1 MPFSWKTIFSIAF
14 NTAASIAFNT
24 AASIAK
30 PISHNLTSLKTD
42 MLGIDNYEGFMKPNT
57 ALNIP
62 QL

>member
-1 MPFSWKTIFSIAF
+1 MPFSWKTIF
-14 NTAASIAFNT
+14 SIAFNT